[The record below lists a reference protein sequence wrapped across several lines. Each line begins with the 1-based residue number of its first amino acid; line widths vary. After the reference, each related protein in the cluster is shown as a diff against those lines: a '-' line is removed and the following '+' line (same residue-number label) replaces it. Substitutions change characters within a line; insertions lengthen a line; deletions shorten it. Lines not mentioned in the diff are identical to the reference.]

1 VSQTRATVLCIC
13 TLLFTT
19 GNVSRAAADAA
30 KAGTVEAASDTG
42 PRLVWNESW
51 PRFRPVGYALT
62 GASLIAAVSVTFL
75 IDYPDHPRANGGILF
90 DDAVRDSLRARDPGA
105 RDAVRAASNITLGV
119 TLAQTALL
127 DSLILPL
134 ADGSP
139 DIAAQLTL
147 MNAQAFSLNILI
159 TTLLSKAVARAR
171 PTAAD
176 CKRDPTFDPLCKSST
191 YASFPSFHTSTAF
204 TAAGLTCVHHAY
216 LPIYGSKPWDTA
228 ACAESIVVAAATGV
242 FRIVGDRHYAT
253 DVLLGAAIGFSLGY
267 VYPWLLHY
275 RFDAESRASRSA
287 SWAVLPTVPYGL
299 SLAGAF

>member
-1 VSQTRATVLCIC
+1 MSQTRATLLRFCA
-13 TLLFTT
+13 LLFIT
-19 GNVSRAAADAA
+19 GHVSRAAADAA
-30 KAGTVEAASDTG
+30 VPGTIEPAPGTG

-51 PRFRPVGYALT
+51 PRFRPIGYALT
-62 GASLIAAVSVTFL
+62 GASLVAAVSVTFL
-75 IDYPDHPRANGGILF
+75 IHYPDHPRASGGTLF
-90 DDAVRDSLRARDPGA
+90 DDAVRDGLRARDPGA
-105 RDAVRAASNITLGV
+105 RDAVRAISDITLGV
-119 TLAQTALL
+119 AIAETALL
-127 DSLILPL
+127 DCLILPL

-139 DIAAQLTL
+139 DVAAQLTL
-147 MNAQAFSLNILI
+147 MNAQAFSLSILI

-171 PTAAD
+171 PTVAD

-216 LPIYGSKPWDTA
+216 LPIYGSKPWETA
-228 ACAESIVVAAATGV
+228 ACAESIVLATATGV
-242 FRIVGDRHYAT
+242 FRIVGDRHYTT

-299 SLAGAF
+299 ALAGSF